1 MTQKI
6 KKSIFIL
13 GSLLTLAGLYLP
25 VTALVASV
33 SVAAAVQPATNCPND
48 KTDPSDP
55 SLCACPANFDHPLDA
70 NGSKTSDCVAD
81 RLSGDCSGSVTSS
94 NKTGIDPTDP
104 TKCAPVG
111 DACKGLKQSECLAS
125 DPIVKDL
132 NLVVNFLSALVGVV
146 VVVVIVLGGIQ
157 YSMAGDNPS
166 AVTAAKQRIING
178 LIALVAFL
186 LMFSFLQWLIPG
198 GVFG

>member
-1 MTQKI
+1 MLRKI
-6 KKSIFIL
+6 KIPVLVVAIIFAA
-13 GSLLTLAGLYLP
+13 LLSYGLSAAR
-25 VTALVASV
+25 VSADTAVCLSGY
-33 SVAAAVQPATNCPND
+33 
-48 KTDPSDP
+48 
-55 SLCACPANFDHPLDA
+55 DHPLGAD
-70 NGSKTSDCVAD
+70 GKTPTSDCAAIKTAKGCP
-81 RLSGDCSGSVTSS
+81 SGKV
-94 NKTGIDPTDP
+94 DPTDH
-104 TKCAPVG
+104 TKCVEVG
-111 DACKGLKQSECLAS
+111 NECNGLSQDECLAS
-125 DPIVKDL
+125 DPIVHDL

-146 VVVVIVLGGIQ
+146 VLAVIVLGGIQ

>member
-1 MTQKI
+1 
-6 KKSIFIL
+6 
-13 GSLLTLAGLYLP
+13 LAGLYLP

-33 SVAAAVQPATNCPND
+33 SVAAAVQPATNCPGAV
-48 KTDPSDP
+48 DPTDP
-55 SLCACPANFDHPLDA
+55 SLCACPANFDHPIDA
-70 NGSKTSDCVAD
+70 NGNKTSDCVAIKTAAGCP
-81 RLSGDCSGSVTSS
+81 SGKVDA
-94 NKTGIDPTDP
+94 KDH
-104 TKCAPVG
+104 TKCVEVG
-111 DACKGLKQSECLAS
+111 NECNGLSQDKCLAS
-125 DPIVKDL
+125 DPIVHDL

-146 VVVVIVLGGIQ
+146 VVAVIVLGGIQ
-157 YSMAGDNPS
+157 YSMAGDNPA